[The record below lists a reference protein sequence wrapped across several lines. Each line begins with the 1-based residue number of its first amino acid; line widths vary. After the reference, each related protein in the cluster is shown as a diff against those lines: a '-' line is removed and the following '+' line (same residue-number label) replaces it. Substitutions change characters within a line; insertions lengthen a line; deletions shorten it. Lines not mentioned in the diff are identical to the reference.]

1 MRSLTMCLIAG
12 ALIAAP
18 AHAEELRIK
27 DVAVSIEPMTFYS
40 GQRNSYPHWG
50 QRMDCPT
57 AADRPAGSRD
67 KWLEKPC
74 GEKANLKPVVK
85 QLGASYPGGS
95 CGYARYAVAF
105 VKVP

>member
-1 MRSLTMCLIAG
+1 MRSLTIGVAAG
-12 ALIAAP
+12 VLIAAP

-40 GQRNSYPHWG
+40 GQRNRYAHWG

-67 KWLEKPC
+67 KWLESLCGDRANRKPI
-74 GEKANLKPVVK
+74 VK
-85 QLGASYPGGS
+85 QLGASCPGGS
-95 CGYARYAVAF
+95 CGYARYAVAC